1 MVEEGSILGSPGLP
15 LLSNETLI
23 TAVEEA
29 HYHNKL
35 AVAHALAAEAAK
47 QIIAAGV
54 DGLAHVWGLKKGL
67 KRRVGCG
74 GRGARKQLPK
84 SSFSAT
90 LSQIHRY
97 IWFTNSVP
105 SL

>member
-1 MVEEGSILGSPGLP
+1 LSRIAGADYIKIMVEEGSILGSPGLP

-29 HYHNKL
+29 HCHNKL

-54 DGLAHVWGLKKGL
+54 DGRACVGL
-67 KRRVGCG
+67 
-74 GRGARKQLPK
+74 
-84 SSFSAT
+84 
-90 LSQIHRY
+90 
-97 IWFTNSVP
+97 
-105 SL
+105 

>member
-54 DGLAHVWGLKKGL
+54 DGLAHVWGPLKKGL
-67 KRRVGCG
+67 KRRDGCG
-74 GRGARKQLPK
+74 GRGPENSSQSRPFLPP
-84 SSFSAT
+84 F
-90 LSQIHRY
+90 HRY
-97 IWFTNSVP
+97 IDTSGF
-105 SL
+105 L